1 MPQADEYIT
10 WRGDLSFAQDPVN
23 EVDNLIFCLLS
34 YVDLDGIVSADHAH
48 PISVREA
55 AKEYFF
61 THDPDEKLPLGLIIP
76 KEILKLFRQMAQS
89 TRFGDV
95 LLTGYVNETCIE
107 RAVQF
112 SAVTA
117 HLPGGKV
124 FVAVRGTDDTIV
136 GWREDFNLSWMD
148 EVPAQRMTAE
158 YLNALP
164 LAAGESL
171 YVGGHSKGGNLA
183 VWGAV
188 HASDRVK
195 DRITAVYS
203 NDGPGFSEELL
214 RSAAYLSMRDRIHI
228 FIPQS
233 SLVGLLL
240 PHDDYVV
247 IRSKHV
253 GVFQHNG
260 LTWEVMGN
268 RFVRQE
274 KLSLTGQRHDTVVA
288 AHIAGM
294 TREEKQTLTDLL
306 FGVVESTGATTL
318 TELNEGSV
326 RNTVA
331 MLRAVNGMDNDTKDM
346 ALFLLLK
353 LFDIAP
359 GIKSR
364 SRSGRTLRLYFG
376 V

>member
-34 YVDLDGIVSADHAH
+34 YVDFDGIVAADHSH
-48 PISVREA
+48 PISIREA

-76 KEILKLFRQMAQS
+76 KEILHLFRQMAQS

-107 RAVQF
+107 REVQF

-117 HLPGGKV
+117 HLPGSAA

-148 EVPAQRMTAE
+148 EVPAQRMAAD

-164 LAAGESL
+164 LADDEVL

-195 DRITAVYS
+195 AHVAAVYS

-214 RSAAYLSMRDRIHI
+214 QSAAYRAMRDRIRI

-260 LTWEVMGN
+260 LTWECLGN
-268 RFVRQE
+268 RFVRQD
-274 KLSLTGQRHDTVVA
+274 KLSLSGQRHDRVVA
-288 AHIAGM
+288 ARIAGM
-294 TREEKQTLTDLL
+294 TRGEKQTLTDLL
-306 FGVVESTGATTL
+306 FSIVESTGATTL

-326 RNTVA
+326 RCTVA
-331 MLRAVNGMDNDTKDM
+331 MLKAVSGMDSETRDL
-346 ALFLLLK
+346 ALYLLLK
-353 LFDIAP
+353 LFDVAP
-359 GIKSR
+359 GVKER
-364 SRSGRTLRLYFG
+364 VRSGRTLRLIIG
-376 V
+376 G